1 MKKRSYW
8 NRKNNGMSWKFGEL
22 VKVDELGKQ
31 VGADTIEIDEYS
43 ITIKKGGENATKRTG
58 E

>member
-1 MKKRSYW
+1 MKDSK
-8 NRKNNGMSWKFGEL
+8 GWKFGEL
-22 VKVDELGKQ
+22 IKVDELGKQ